1 MPHAEVA
8 HLGAHHPTKVRNSGL
23 APPVRRN
30 YKFPALLAT
39 VLSQFLSKRY
49 GVPNPGASKTVP
61 EHRQDDD
68 RDALQTPRAREA
80 KGAHGQV
87 GH

>member
-30 YKFPALLAT
+30 YKHFCALLAT

-49 GVPNPGASKTVP
+49 GVRRFTTIDFIRRKAIVF
-61 EHRQDDD
+61 
-68 RDALQTPRAREA
+68 A
-80 KGAHGQV
+80 
-87 GH
+87 